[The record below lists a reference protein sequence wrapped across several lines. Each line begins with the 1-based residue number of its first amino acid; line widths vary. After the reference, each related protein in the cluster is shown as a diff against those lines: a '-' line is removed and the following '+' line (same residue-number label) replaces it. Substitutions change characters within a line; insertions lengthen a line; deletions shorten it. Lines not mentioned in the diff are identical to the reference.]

1 MYNTYNGEMPSWSLT
16 HSLQVSVV
24 TFEIALELSMH
35 YFIDDAMIKE
45 KTTLLLF
52 LLHYCVDDI
61 IITLLLLCLVV
72 VLIHHYPLYTKLNW
86 DLDRLSF
93 EQHSAQGCCHRRRD
107 CAHDLVN
114 AC

>member
-16 HSLQVSVV
+16 HPLQVSVV
-24 TFEIALELSMH
+24 TFEIGLELSMH

-52 LLHYCVDDI
+52 LLHCVANI
-61 IITLLLLCLVV
+61 IITLLLCSSST
-72 VLIHHYPLYTKLNW
+72 IHHYPLYTKLNW
-86 DLDRLSF
+86 DLGRLSF
-93 EQHSAQGCCHRRRD
+93 EQQGAQGCCHRRRD

>member
-35 YFIDDAMIKE
+35 YFIDDAMIIQE
-45 KTTLLLF
+45 KTTLLLL
-52 LLHYCVDDI
+52 LLHCVDDI
-61 IITLLLLCLVV
+61 IITLLLCSSST
-72 VLIHHYPLYTKLNW
+72 IHHYPLYTKLNW
-86 DLDRLSF
+86 DLDDRLSF
-93 EQHSAQGCCHRRRD
+93 EQQGAQGCCHRRRD